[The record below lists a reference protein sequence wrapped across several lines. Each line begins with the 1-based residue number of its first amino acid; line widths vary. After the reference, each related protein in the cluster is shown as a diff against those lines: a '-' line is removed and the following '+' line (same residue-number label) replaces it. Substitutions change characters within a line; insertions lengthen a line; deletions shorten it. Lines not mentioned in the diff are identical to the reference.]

1 MYSVVLV
8 RVINAVS
15 FGMILY
21 LFYPATKANPIY
33 GILGLVCAVLIVKL
47 ASIVDT
53 AEGSR
58 RNLYLWLQV
67 SVMIGL
73 IILAVVVGYSPF
85 YVFGGSAIWAIV
97 GLIDGGVRVWRKSLR
112 QPT

>member
-1 MYSVVLV
+1 
-8 RVINAVS
+8 
-15 FGMILY
+15 MILY

-33 GILGLVCAVLIVKL
+33 GILGLVCAVIIVKL

-53 AEGSR
+53 AEDSHK
-58 RNLYLWLQV
+58 NSLLQV

-73 IILAVVVGYSPF
+73 IILAVGFDYSPL
-85 YVFGGSAIWAIV
+85 YIFGGSAIWAIV
-97 GLIDGGVRVWRKSLR
+97 GLIDGGVRMWRKSLR